1 MYKYKIS
8 IKKVSGLL
16 KESVLPKKNLVIKSK
31 VERTTRGVL
40 KEAAKY
46 LLENYGLELRDA
58 KVVLENA
65 PRLSSSNQRE
75 REAAMAAQSNHRL
88 TRPNVNLSSIRD
100 AVTRELASVYS
111 QFDTERR
118 DLWYD
123 LPDGIT
129 ITMDGQVRLY
139 GGHER
144 QYRDS
149 YEDATNGTW
158 KNQDYKADEKA
169 ADNVFSVQFD
179 PDEDFRSLLWY
190 RNELDEEISNHD
202 YGDDEE
208 EESYGWNDD
217 RARLDWEEETENM
230 KNFLEG
236 LTKFSQLKN
245 ALGNFP
251 FNASQ
256 SLLGELEINVMNVM
270 KNYMEMNRK
279 DGHSRFGLWKME
291 NQK

>member
-1 MYKYKIS
+1 MYTYKIS
-8 IKKVSGLL
+8 IKRVSGLL

-75 REAAMAAQSNHRL
+75 RQAAMAAQSNHRL

-158 KNQDYKADEKA
+158 ENQYYKADEKA
-169 ADNVFSVQFD
+169 ADNVFSVQYD

-190 RNELDEEISNHD
+190 RNKLGEEISYMD
-202 YGDDEE
+202 LGDDEE
-208 EESYGWNDD
+208 EEFYD
-217 RARLDWEEETENM
+217 RDANATTFWEEETENM

-245 ALGNFP
+245 ALSNFP
-251 FNASQ
+251 FDASQ
-256 SLLGELEINVMNVM
+256 NLLEELEGHVMYVM
-270 KNYMEMNRK
+270 EKYIQMNRK